1 MKQFNGSIKRIWVL
15 LLTFFLLNACGG
27 GGGGS
32 DNTVSNVV
40 STSTPV
46 ITQTNSV
53 PSLSVGADQ
62 SVNEGEIVQI
72 IAAADD
78 PDGDSLSYLWV
89 QLSGMSVT
97 LGNINHSHMS
107 FFAPHL
113 EEKTSENFLNKII
126 MYGIFTG

>member
-46 ITQTNSV
+46 ITQTN
-53 PSLSVGADQ
+53 
-62 SVNEGEIVQI
+62 
-72 IAAADD
+72 
-78 PDGDSLSYLWV
+78 
-89 QLSGMSVT
+89 
-97 LGNINHSHMS
+97 
-107 FFAPHL
+107 
-113 EEKTSENFLNKII
+113 
-126 MYGIFTG
+126 